1 MAYRFLQIPLVIIL
15 IFFFSSNVFQI
26 GKGSNKTML
35 VSTNWLAE
43 HIDDPSVRI
52 LYVGLKEEYD
62 EKHIPGAYLLPVMD
76 IFDPRAELKH
86 EIAPVEMIEKNLKP
100 LGITDSTQI
109 VLYYNEDWLTVATRA
124 YLTLD
129 YFGLGSQIKILDG
142 GLAQWLNENR
152 ETSTE
157 IPKTSES
164 NFVLHLNNNALVDV
178 DWVKNN
184 LRNPDVV
191 IIDARP
197 EEFYIGTEKAEHVAK
212 YGHITNAINISF
224 ENITVEDAPYK
235 FKGMEELEEL
245 FIESGVRPG
254 SVVVSYCN
262 TGVWATLVYFAAKYL
277 GYEAHFYDGSFEE
290 WTMDDSLPVTEPVN
304 IDY

>member
-1 MAYRFLQIPLVIIL
+1 MAYRFLQFPLVIIL
-15 IFFFSSNVFQI
+15 IFLFSSNAFPI
-26 GKGSNKTML
+26 GKESNETML
-35 VSTNWLAE
+35 VSTDWLAE

-52 LYVGLKEEYD
+52 LYVGLKDEYD

-76 IFDPRAELKH
+76 IFDPSAELKH
-86 EIAPVEMIEKNLKP
+86 ELAPVEMIEKTLKP
-100 LGITDSTQI
+100 LGITGSTKI
-109 VLYYNEDWLTVATRA
+109 VLYYDENWLTVTARA

-129 YFGLGSQIKILDG
+129 YVGLGSQIKILDG

-152 ETSTE
+152 ETTVE
-157 IPKTSES
+157 IPETSKS
-164 NFVLHLNNNALVDV
+164 NFVLHLDNNALVDV

-184 LRNPDVV
+184 LRNPDVI

-197 EEFYIGTEKAEHVAK
+197 EEFYTGTEKVEHVAK
-212 YGHITNAINISF
+212 YGHITGAINISF
-224 ENITVEDAPYK
+224 EEITVEDTPYK
-235 FKGMEELEEL
+235 FKSIEELEEL
-245 FIESGVRPG
+245 FIESGVKPG

-262 TGVWATLVYFAAKYL
+262 TGVWAAVVYFTAKYL

-290 WTMDDSLPVTEPVN
+290 WTMDDSLPVTEPVR